1 MSRKE
6 GYLRSASQRTAQ
18 PGPTLGAK
26 PNEHVRAARGVS
38 IVAPTFRE
46 AANIPAL
53 VAGVACSMKARG
65 AWELL
70 LCDDDSRDGSED
82 IAADLGQRF
91 PVRMH
96 VRRNRARDLSQA
108 VLEGIRRARFNRLVV
123 MDADLS
129 HPPEAIP
136 DLLAALDDDADMAV
150 GSRYAPGGRIEG
162 GWSRGRALNSRLA
175 TLLARP
181 LTRCADP
188 MSGFFA
194 LRRNRLPAP
203 DGLKPIG
210 YKIGLELMVRGRLR
224 VREVPIRFKDR
235 RRGASKLNWR
245 QRIAFLRHLHRL
257 YLFRFGLPI
266 RFLTFGIVGLS
277 GLALDASVYLGLQRA
292 GTGHLW
298 ARFLSFWPAVTWNW
312 RLNRVLTFEDRP
324 TARPAGQW
332 TRFAVAS
339 GIGLATNVGSYAL
352 LTSLVPLFAE
362 RRLLALLA
370 GVAVGS
376 GANFA
381 CATRFVY
388 PGPGRAGPAARPAP
402 DARPNRPGR
411 PSAARDPRTAGSPG
425 R

>member
-1 MSRKE
+1 MPGR
-6 GYLRSASQRTAQ
+6 
-18 PGPTLGAK
+18 PGPTPDAK
-26 PNEHVRAARGVS
+26 GNQSVAAARGVS

-53 VAGVACSMKARG
+53 VASVASSMTARGG

-82 IAADLGQRF
+82 IVARLGQRL
-91 PVRMH
+91 PVRIH
-96 VRRNRARDLSQA
+96 VRRHCARDLSQA
-108 VLEGIRRARFNRLVV
+108 VLEGIRRARFDRLVV

-136 DLLAALDDDADMAV
+136 DLLAALDADTDMAV
-150 GSRYAPGGRIEG
+150 GSRYASGGRIEG
-162 GWSRGRALNSRLA
+162 GWSRYRALNSRLA
-175 TLLARP
+175 TFLARP
-181 LTRCADP
+181 LIRCADP

-194 LRRNRLPAP
+194 LHRNRLPAL
-203 DGLKPIG
+203 DRLDPIG
-210 YKIGLELMVRGRLR
+210 YKIGLELIVRGRLR
-224 VREVPIRFKDR
+224 IREVPIHFRNR

-257 YLFRFGLPI
+257 YLFRLGFPI

-292 GTGHLW
+292 GVGHLW

-312 RLNRVLTFEDRP
+312 RLNRGLTFEDRP
-324 TARPAGQW
+324 TRRAAGQW

-339 GIGLATNVGSYAL
+339 GIGLATNVGGYAL
-352 LTSLVPLFAE
+352 LTSFVPLFAE
-362 RRLLALLA
+362 HRLLALLA
-370 GVAVGS
+370 GVAIGS

-381 CATRFVY
+381 CASRFVY
-388 PGPGRAGPAARPAP
+388 PEPGRAGPTTRTAP
-402 DARPNRPGR
+402 DAGSDRPG
-411 PSAARDPRTAGSPG
+411 PSSAGLDPRKAGSI
-425 R
+425 RK